1 MAEKRKVV
9 LTKLAVEHIDGLYN
23 AYLDEGLTYEAEAL
37 MDDFLDVVFDEIP
50 RSPELFPVCDGIK
63 SGSHDYRIGRIQHD
77 YCVIFQIFK
86 DKVLILLILHERDLP
101 F

>member
-23 AYLDEGLTYEAEAL
+23 EYLEDGLTYEAQAL

-50 RSPELFPVCDGIK
+50 RFPDQFPVCDGIK